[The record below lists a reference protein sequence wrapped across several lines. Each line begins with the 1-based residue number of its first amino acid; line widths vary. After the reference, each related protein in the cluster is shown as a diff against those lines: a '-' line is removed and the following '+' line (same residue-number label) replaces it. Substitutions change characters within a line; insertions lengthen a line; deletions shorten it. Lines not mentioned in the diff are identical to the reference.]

1 MCRTVRKKFPGCKHI
16 VSLACIGIRG
26 NPFGGDLSN
35 PSGVRSAM
43 VNRDPRHHALFGAC
57 YAIAWVAAMLG
68 LPPATRPDAVALS
81 ELVGDHGAIADDG
94 KLLPIGH
101 VLQVLF
107 RGSGALLVPVQVG
120 VPPPHIRAPTPSK
133 RGCLALTTTSVSSG
147 AIQRCLLLRVA
158 TQVSMFTV
166 FYCFFFFFWGGG
178 GSSCVL
184 RVIPGGW

>member
-1 MCRTVRKKFPGCKHI
+1 MCRTVRKHFPGCKHI

-94 KLLPIGH
+94 ELLPIGH
-101 VLQVLF
+101 ALGVLF
-107 RGSGALLVPVQVG
+107 RGSGAQLVPVQVG
-120 VPPPHIRAPTPSK
+120 VPPPHIRAPHPLQARVSCSYNHK
-133 RGCLALTTTSVSSG
+133 RVVPRDAAFSVAFALLHKF
-147 AIQRCLLLRVA
+147 RCLLSFA
-158 TQVSMFTV
+158 
-166 FYCFFFFFWGGG
+166 

-184 RVIPGGW
+184 RVPGGW